1 MSLAIAIDPVV
12 KQEHPALNR
21 TGGKIVACWGANGS
35 GKSAI
40 ALNLAFELAS
50 LGQKTILVDAD
61 SHRPSLAALL
71 GFTGNGP
78 GLTAV
83 LRLAR
88 AGRLNSDE
96 LNRLTEEI
104 SFASSTLRLITGMN
118 SPSRWR
124 ELDGQAFSE
133 LLEFLRCEF
142 DYVVLDIAG
151 ELEEGL
157 YSDTAD
163 ISRNHASLELT
174 KQADQVLGCFCSD
187 PVGISRFLWDARDAG
202 FEFLPVANRVRNSV
216 LGRNAER
223 QVRDTMFKLARLEVF
238 AMIPEDG
245 AALDAAQ
252 QRAQPLL
259 LAAKSSKAREAI
271 RQIALLLMDQSDK

>member
-1 MSLAIAIDPVV
+1 MSLAIAIDPVI
-12 KQEHPALNR
+12 EPDHALLNR
-21 TGGKIVACWGANGS
+21 TGGKVITCWGATGS
-35 GKSAI
+35 GKSVI
-40 ALNLAFELAS
+40 ALNLAFELAL
-50 LGQKTILVDAD
+50 LGQKTILIDAD

-71 GFTGNGP
+71 GFTSNAP

-88 AGRLNSDE
+88 AGRLNVEE
-96 LNRLTEEI
+96 LNRLSEEI
-104 SFASSTLRLITGMN
+104 TFGSSSLRLITGMN
-118 SPSRWR
+118 APTRWR

-133 LLEFLRCEF
+133 LLEFLRGEYDC
-142 DYVVLDIAG
+142 VVIDVAG
-151 ELEEGL
+151 ELEDGL
-157 YSDTAD
+157 YSDTSD

-174 KQADQVLGCFCSD
+174 KQSDVVLGSFCSD
-187 PVGISRFLWDARDAG
+187 PVGITRFLWDARDAG
-202 FEFLPVANRVRNSV
+202 FTFLPVANRLRNSV

-238 AMIPEDG
+238 AMVAEDG

-259 LAAKSSKAREAI
+259 LAAKSSKTREGI
-271 RQIALLLMDQSDK
+271 RQIALLLMDQGGK